1 MADIKEAC
9 GVFGVFAPGEDV
21 ARITFFG
28 LYALQHRGQES
39 AGIATFDGRELRV
52 RTAMGLVSQAFEEDD
67 LAGLRGHVA
76 IGHTRYSTTGSSC
89 IENAQPFRATGAHG
103 TVAVAHNG
111 NLVNA
116 ERLRETL
123 IERGERLESTTD
135 SEVIARLL
143 VDTQGET
150 WAERLGSLMKRLEG
164 AYSIVVL
171 AGDEVLAARDQMGV
185 RPLCLGRIDG
195 GWIFASESCALDH
208 LGARFVRD
216 IQPGEVVSMGPGGLQ
231 TLQAIPRRDAA
242 CIFEHIYFARPD
254 SRLGGEQLYPV
265 RMRMGA
271 ALAKLHPVDADIV
284 IGVPDSAIA
293 PAIGYAHES
302 GIPFVEGFVKNR
314 YVGRTFIQPDQRI
327 REQGAAL
334 KYNALP
340 HLLKGKRVVVVDDSI
355 VRGTTTPRVVQL
367 LREAGV
373 AEVHMR
379 ICAPPIT
386 DPCFFGVDLATRG
399 ELIAGQ
405 MTVEEIRQH
414 IQVESLG
421 FLTPDTL
428 VEAVGAPKAGFCLA
442 CFTGN
447 YPVPVQLEMDKLVFE
462 READPEKAAAATIE
476 HPG

>member
-1 MADIKEAC
+1 
-9 GVFGVFAPGEDV
+9 
-21 ARITFFG
+21 
-28 LYALQHRGQES
+28 
-39 AGIATFDGRELRV
+39 
-52 RTAMGLVSQAFEEDD
+52 MGLVSQAFDEDD

-89 IENAQPFRATGAHG
+89 IENAQPFRATGQFG

-116 ERLRETL
+116 DRLRETL
-123 IERGERLESTTD
+123 IERGAKLESTTD
-135 SEVIARLL
+135 SEIIARML
-143 VDTQGET
+143 VET
-150 WAERLGSLMKRLEG
+150 PGATWSERLASLMKRIEG
-164 AYSIVVL
+164 AYSLVVL
-171 AGDEVLAARDQMGV
+171 AGDEMLAARDKMGV
-185 RPLCLGRIDG
+185 RPLCLGRLDG
-195 GWIFASESCALDH
+195 GWVFASESCALDH
-208 LGARFVRD
+208 LGAALVRD
-216 IQPGEVVSMGPGGLQ
+216 IQPGEVVSISHDGVR
-231 TLQAIPRRDAA
+231 TTQALERRDAA
-242 CIFEHIYFARPD
+242 CIFEHIYFSRPD

-271 ALAKLHPVDADIV
+271 ELARLHPVDADVV

-334 KYNALP
+334 KYNTLP
-340 HLLKGKRVVVVDDSI
+340 HLLEGKRIIVVDDSI

-367 LREAGV
+367 LRSAGA

-399 ELIAGQ
+399 ELIAARL
-405 MTVEEIRQH
+405 TVEEIRQH
-414 IQVESLG
+414 INADSLG
-421 FLTPDTL
+421 FLTTDAL
-428 VEAVGAPKAGFCLA
+428 VAAVGAPKEGFCLA
-442 CFTGN
+442 CFTGD
-447 YPVPVQLEMDKLVFE
+447 YPTPVQLEMDKLVFE
-462 READPEKAAAATIE
+462 REVIPLQVIRARAERST
-476 HPG
+476 